1 VCIKNLFVLFSSC
14 FRDKIQQESN
24 ALSVI
29 KNLANKKFGPILL
42 LPLLIHIVGLAAN
55 GLVLYALDLGSSA
68 YDIATISIVGS
79 TMELAILLPT
89 GFFSDR
95 YGRKK
100 MLLISQLLL
109 FIGDSIR
116 LMASKPW
123 HLLAAS
129 FFGVGGISETLSLVA
144 SFVGDLAIEP
154 LERVSV
160 TNAVYF
166 CSSLGMVVGPTVAG
180 ILLLCVK
187 IKMLFYISFFLR
199 LGFVLY
205 ILFIIKEPRQI
216 KAEKISSYKTSL
228 VNLIKN
234 RNMLAAISVQ
244 IFLFAMLST
253 ENIFMPILARG
264 NFSLSDSQIVSL
276 RSVRNLANLLFRLFS
291 NEIFN
296 RIKYKRLIILLFAV
310 SSPTFFAIPF
320 STNYGQL
327 LALYF
332 VWGFCFGGLYLLSGV
347 VTSLVSDRSNRG
359 AAFALNSFSSASGNL
374 SSIIMAPIASAIGVS
389 FVFNIGA
396 MLPIIPILLV
406 YKLMA
411 GNKQIG

>member
-1 VCIKNLFVLFSSC
+1 MSILKNLV
-14 FRDKIQQESN
+14 
-24 ALSVI
+24 
-29 KNLANKKFGPILL
+29 NKKFAPILL

-55 GLVLYALDLGSSA
+55 GLVLYALDLGSSV
-68 YDIATISIVGS
+68 YDVAMISIVGS

-89 GFFSDR
+89 GFLSDR

-109 FIGDSIR
+109 VIGDSIR

-129 FFGVGGISETLSLVA
+129 FFGMGGVSETLSLVA
-144 SFVGDLAIEP
+144 AIVGDLAVEP
-154 LERVSV
+154 RERASV
-160 TNAVYF
+160 TNTVYF
-166 CSSLGMVVGPTVAG
+166 CSALGMVVGPTVASM
-180 ILLLCVK
+180 LLLYVK
-187 IKMLFYISFFLR
+187 IKTLFYISFFAR
-199 LGFVLY
+199 LGFVFY
-205 ILFIIKEPRQI
+205 ILFIIKEPEQI
-216 KAEKISSYKTSL
+216 KAEKISYKKSL
-228 VNLIKN
+228 VNLIRN

-244 IFLFAMLST
+244 IFLFAMFSM
-253 ENIFMPILARG
+253 ENTYVPVLARS
-264 NFSLSDSQIVSL
+264 NFFLSDSQIVSL
-276 RSVRNLANLLFRLFS
+276 RSVRNLASLLFRLFS

-296 RIKYKRLIILLFAV
+296 RIRYKRLIILLFSV
-310 SSPTFFAIPF
+310 SSPTMFAIPF
-320 STNYGQL
+320 SPNYEQL

-374 SSIIMAPIASAIGVS
+374 SSIIIAPIADAMGVS
-389 FVFNIGA
+389 FVFNIGT

-411 GNKQIG
+411 GNEPIG

>member
-1 VCIKNLFVLFSSC
+1 MSVLKNLV
-14 FRDKIQQESN
+14 
-24 ALSVI
+24 
-29 KNLANKKFGPILL
+29 NKKFAPVLL

-55 GLVLYALDLGSSA
+55 ALVLYALDLGSSV
-68 YDIATISIVGS
+68 YDVAMISIVGS

-89 GFFSDR
+89 GFLSDR

-109 FIGDSIR
+109 VIGDSIR

-129 FFGVGGISETLSLVA
+129 FFGVGGVSETLSLVA
-144 SFVGDLAIEP
+144 AIAGDLAVEP
-154 LERVSV
+154 RERASV
-160 TNAVYF
+160 TNTVYF
-166 CSSLGMVVGPTVAG
+166 CSALGMVVGPSVASM
-180 ILLLCVK
+180 LLLYVK
-187 IKMLFYISFFLR
+187 IKMLFYISFFAR
-199 LGFVLY
+199 LSFVFY
-205 ILFIIKEPRQI
+205 ILFIIKEPEQ
-216 KAEKISSYKTSL
+216 KAERISYKKSL

-244 IFLFAMLST
+244 IFLFAMFSM
-253 ENIFMPILARG
+253 ENTYVPVLARN
-264 NFSLSDSQIVSL
+264 NFFLSDPQIVLL
-276 RSVRNLANLLFRLFS
+276 RSVRNLASLLFRLFS

-296 RIKYKRLIILLFAV
+296 RIRYKRLIISLFSV
-310 SSPTFFAIPF
+310 SSPTMFAIPF
-320 STNYGQL
+320 SSNYEHL

-332 VWGFCFGGLYLLSGV
+332 VWGFCFGGLYLSSGV

-374 SSIIMAPIASAIGVS
+374 SSIIMAPIADAMGVS

-411 GNKQIG
+411 GNEPIG